1 MNTEIECG
9 MLQHQMSLP
18 PLRVEGSPIQTSDF
32 SNGTNQN
39 SGQYGFNDFTFA
51 ASNSNHYNNTVGDH
65 VIHLGNYD
73 EPLIMSNNYMNQV
86 FYKTKFLKIVFFHVI
101 YISALHKL
109 FCMKT

>member
-1 MNTEIECG
+1 MNTEIESG

-51 ASNSNHYNNTVGDH
+51 ASNSNQLNNNNVDDH
-65 VIHLGNYD
+65 LIHIGSLDEQLLSAGNTTWMKKSDESLKQVIN
-73 EPLIMSNNYMNQV
+73 I
-86 FYKTKFLKIVFFHVI
+86 
-101 YISALHKL
+101 ISHNH
-109 FCMKT
+109 

>member
-51 ASNSNHYNNTVGDH
+51 ASNSNQLNNNNVDDH
-65 VIHLGNYD
+65 LIHIGSLDEQLLSAGNTTWMKKSDESLKQVIN
-73 EPLIMSNNYMNQV
+73 I
-86 FYKTKFLKIVFFHVI
+86 
-101 YISALHKL
+101 ISHNH
-109 FCMKT
+109 